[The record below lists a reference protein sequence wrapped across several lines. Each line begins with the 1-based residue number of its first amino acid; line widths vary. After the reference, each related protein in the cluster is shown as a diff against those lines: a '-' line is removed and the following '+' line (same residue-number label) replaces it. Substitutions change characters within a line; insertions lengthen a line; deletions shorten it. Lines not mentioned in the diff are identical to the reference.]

1 VIVGLAALTG
11 VAGSISYTNAQ
22 PGGRRAE
29 IQELLDR
36 RAEAVMARDR
46 AAFMS
51 TVAGDSI
58 EFVQRQRQLFDWM
71 RGVPLES
78 YRLVANWE
86 RYGDLARPSDVERYR
101 DADAVVIPVTEERYR
116 ISGYDPQPAV
126 EDMFYTFVQ
135 REGRWLIGEDTDV
148 DDLTLYTA
156 RHLWDFDR
164 VRKLSSEHFLLLQH
178 PCVPEIPCPSVG
190 EDLLSLAE
198 QALERVG
205 RYWKV
210 PWQRK
215 VVLLVPGSEEE
226 LRRMIQA
233 TFELDDFVAFAYST
247 VDRDHG
253 IDYTGHRII
262 LNPDNFIGRP
272 SFSSLEILAH
282 ELLHIATRRRSGP
295 FVPLFV
301 EEGIADYVGNDADP
315 DALAF
320 FNSDISGGQ
329 FSGHLPEDFEFT
341 IGSGEDIFRSYQ
353 SSQSAVRFF
362 VERFG
367 LGDLVRF
374 YKRLGRVEV
383 AAGTPRYHVD
393 RALRDVIGLSYDRF
407 QSEWSDLH
415 R

>member
-1 VIVGLAALTG
+1 M
-11 VAGSISYTNAQ
+11 AG
-22 PGGRRAE
+22 
-29 IQELLDR
+29 
-36 RAEAVMARDR
+36 DR

-51 TVAGDSI
+51 TVARDSI

-71 RGVPLES
+71 RRVPLRS
-78 YRLVANWE
+78 YRLVANWD
-86 RYGDLARPSDVERYR
+86 RYGDLARPSNVDGYR
-101 DADAVVIPVTEERYR
+101 DADAVAIPVTEERYR
-116 ISGYDPQPAV
+116 ISGYDRQPAV
-126 EDMFYTFVQ
+126 EDMYYTFVQ
-135 REGRWLIGEDTDV
+135 RDGRWLIGEDTDL

-156 RHLWDFDR
+156 RHLWDFGP

-178 PCVPEIPCPSVG
+178 PCLPEIPCPSVG

-198 QALERVG
+198 QALDRVA
-205 RYWKV
+205 RYWRV

-247 VDRDHG
+247 VDLDNG

-272 SFSSLEILAH
+272 SSSSLVILAH

-301 EEGIADYVGNDADP
+301 EEGIADYVGNDAAP

-320 FNSDISGGQ
+320 FNSDISAGL
-329 FSGHLPEDFEFT
+329 FNGHLPEDFEFT

-383 AAGTPRYHVD
+383 APGTPRYHVD
-393 RALRDVIGLSYDRF
+393 RALRDVIGLGYDRF
-407 QSEWSDLH
+407 QSEWRDFY

>member
-1 VIVGLAALTG
+1 
-11 VAGSISYTNAQ
+11 
-22 PGGRRAE
+22 
-29 IQELLDR
+29 
-36 RAEAVMARDR
+36 MARDR

-58 EFVQRQRQLFDWM
+58 EFVQRQRQLFEWM

-78 YRLVANWE
+78 YRLVADWE

-126 EDMFYTFVQ
+126 EDMFYTFVR

-164 VRKLSSEHFLLLQH
+164 VTKLSSEHFLLLQH
-178 PCVPEIPCPSVG
+178 PCLPEIPCPSVG
-190 EDLLSLAE
+190 EDVLSLSE
-198 QALERVG
+198 QALERVA
-205 RYWKV
+205 RYWRV
-210 PWQRK
+210 PWHGK

-272 SFSSLEILAH
+272 ASSSLEILAH
-282 ELLHIATRRRSGP
+282 ELLHIATRSRSGP

-301 EEGIADYVGNDADP
+301 EEGIADYAGNDADP

-320 FNSDISGGQ
+320 FNSDVSGGL
-329 FSGHLPEDFEFT
+329 FTGHLPEDFEFT

-393 RALRDVIGLSYDRF
+393 RALRDVIGLGYDRF